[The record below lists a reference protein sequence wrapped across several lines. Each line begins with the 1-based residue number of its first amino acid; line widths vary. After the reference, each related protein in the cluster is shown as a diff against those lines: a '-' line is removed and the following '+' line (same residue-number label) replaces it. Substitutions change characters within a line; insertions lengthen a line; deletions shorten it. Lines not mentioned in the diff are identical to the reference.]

1 MSNSSDNDT
10 FKVVLLGDGSDKSEL
25 FHKFVANK
33 FQKAHLKTI
42 GMEPSSRYE
51 TIDGRKVSFSIW
63 DITHL
68 DRFKPMRG
76 MFYRNT
82 LGAMVVFDV
91 TQPDTFLNVDKWI
104 NELKIESPDVHLIL
118 IGMLNTDESNR
129 KVTVEQAQTK
139 AEELGALKYI
149 ETSIQSGEHIEEA
162 FTLLGK
168 RILEDQ

>member
-1 MSNSSDNDT
+1 
-10 FKVVLLGDGSDKSEL
+10 
-25 FHKFVANK
+25 
-33 FQKAHLKTI
+33 
-42 GMEPSSRYE
+42 
-51 TIDGRKVSFSIW
+51 
-63 DITHL
+63 
-68 DRFKPMRG
+68 

-82 LGAMVVFDV
+82 VGALVVFDV

-129 KVTVEQAQTK
+129 NVTVEQAQTK
-139 AEELGALKYI
+139 AEALGAIMYI
-149 ETSIQSGEHIEEA
+149 ETSIQSGEHIKEA

>member
-1 MSNSSDNDT
+1 M
-10 FKVVLLGDGSDKSEL
+10 LLGDGSDKTEL
-25 FHKFVANK
+25 LHKFVSNK
-33 FQKAHLKTI
+33 FQKSHLKTV
-42 GMEPSSRYE
+42 GMEPYSRYQ
-51 TIDGRKVSFSIW
+51 TIDGRRVSFSIW
-63 DITHL
+63 DVAHQ
-68 DRFKPMRG
+68 DRFKVMRP

-82 LGAMVVFDV
+82 LGALVVFDV
-91 TQPDTFLNVDKWI
+91 TQPDTFLNADKWI

-129 KVTVEQAQTK
+129 KVTVEQVQAK
-139 AEELGALKYI
+139 VEELEAIKYI